1 VRGKTKTQS
10 QMTSPTHISFS
21 LFTLA
26 FASVGQGMEFNYENA
41 LLCSIG
47 SLTPDL
53 DNSKSWLG
61 RLFPF
66 ISKPIENKF
75 SHRTLTHSLLA
86 IVFIWSIAVLVKILF
101 DTGNF
106 NPLAFAIGYTSHI
119 LIDCASVQGV
129 KILYPFSMRNAVFP
143 FDTQQPEAYRI
154 VVGSKAD
161 VALGFVFVF
170 LTIPF
175 AYISFKTHTKI
186 VREIQRDINSAVRS
200 YNELSKNFI
209 CWARLEGINTTTGDK
224 LKGDYLIISAEKQN
238 MLLIKE
244 GSLTLSVGKDNFR
257 NDVFTANILTIPRQ
271 KARLEIKNLSIQNQ
285 TLGNAVDLNDS
296 LLFLTGEIEFYEPLE
311 PIQPPPTKFEFFK
324 QSTEHKI
331 KLNMTT
337 TEFIRSLNLQ
347 DKIIK
352 SAKLTLK
359 KITLISSPPAGEGKG
374 EGAQKAGEGRV
385 RGETQF
391 ILIELHPNENIR
403 FVVKPQET
411 IKEGQTIAY
420 RQTTEIE
427 RLKLQ
432 INQIQS
438 QISQT
443 ENEIKALDER
453 LKQDTTEINLK
464 LAQIEKEISDL
475 EELKKRGLAGP
486 QVTFKLE
493 KEKEALLNKI
503 KGKQTDAEL
512 KKGKLFLKIETLK
525 TKIKELELKIID
537 LEVKNTIKSTA
548 TGRLREIRESATKT
562 KKQFLLV
569 LDAR

>member
-1 VRGKTKTQS
+1 
-10 QMTSPTHISFS
+10 MTSPTHISFS

-41 LLCSIG
+41 IICALG
-47 SLTPDL
+47 SLTPDI

-86 IVFIWSIAVLVKILF
+86 IVFIWSIAVLCKILF

-154 VVGSKAD
+154 VVGSRAD
-161 VALGFVFVF
+161 LALGFVFVF

-209 CWARLEGINTTTGDK
+209 CFARLEGINTTTGDK

-244 GSLTLSVGKDNFR
+244 GSLTLSVGKDNFK
-257 NDVFTANILTIPRQ
+257 NDIFTADILTIPKQ

-285 TLGNAVDLNDS
+285 TLANAIDLNDS

-324 QSTEHKI
+324 QTGEHKI

-337 TEFIRSLNLQ
+337 TEFLRSLNLQ

-359 KITLISSPPAGEGKG
+359 KIYLETQPAPAPTVADNGKN
-374 EGAQKAGEGRV
+374 EKDK
-385 RGETQF
+385 TQF

-403 FVVKPQET
+403 FVVKPQDT

-443 ENEIKALDER
+443 ESKIKALDQR

-464 LAQIEKEISDL
+464 LAQIEREISGL
-475 EELKKRGLAGP
+475 EELRKRGLAGP
-486 QVTFKLE
+486 QATFKLE
-493 KEKEALLNKI
+493 KEKETLLNKI
-503 KGKQTDAEL
+503 KQKQTDAEL
-512 KKGKLFLKIETLK
+512 KKGKLYLKIETLK
-525 TKIKELELKIID
+525 TKIKEIELKITDI
-537 LEVKNTIKSTA
+537 EVKNTIKSTA
-548 TGRLREIRESATKT
+548 SGRLREIRESLTKS
-562 KKQFLLV
+562 KRQFLLI
-569 LDAR
+569 LE

>member
-1 VRGKTKTQS
+1 
-10 QMTSPTHISFS
+10 MTSPTHISFS

-41 LLCSIG
+41 IICALG
-47 SLTPDL
+47 SLSPDI

-61 RLFPF
+61 RIFPF
-66 ISKPIENKF
+66 ISKPVENKF

-86 IVFIWSIAVLVKILF
+86 IVFVFLIAVIVKILF

-143 FDTQQPEAYRI
+143 FDTQNPEAYRV
-154 VVGSKAD
+154 VVGSRAD
-161 VALGFVFVF
+161 LALGFVFVF

-244 GSLTLSVGKDNFR
+244 GSLTLSVGKDNFK
-257 NDVFTANILTIPRQ
+257 NDVFTADILTIPKQ
-271 KARLEIKNLSIQNQ
+271 KAHVEIKNLSIQNQ
-285 TLGNAVDLNDS
+285 TLANAINLNDS
-296 LLFLTGEIEFYEPLE
+296 LLFISGEIEFYEPLE

-324 QSTEHKI
+324 QSGEHKI

-337 TEFIRSLNLQ
+337 TEFIKSLNLQ

-359 KITLISSPPAGEGKG
+359 KIYLETQPAPAPAVADNGKN
-374 EGAQKAGEGRV
+374 EKDK
-385 RGETQF
+385 TQF
-391 ILIELHPNENIR
+391 ILIELNPNENIR
-403 FVVKPQET
+403 FVVKPQDT

-420 RQTTEIE
+420 RQTSEIE

-432 INQIQS
+432 INQIQA

-443 ENEIKALDER
+443 ENEIKALDQR
-453 LKQDTTEINLK
+453 LKQDTIDLNLK
-464 LAQIEKEISDL
+464 LSQIEREISQL

-486 QVTFKLE
+486 QATFKLE
-493 KEKEALLNKI
+493 KEKETLLNKI
-503 KGKQTDAEL
+503 KQKQTETEL

-525 TKIKELELKIID
+525 TKIKEIELKITD

-548 TGRLREIRESATKT
+548 SGRLREIRESLTKS
-562 KKQFLLV
+562 KRQSLLI
-569 LDAR
+569 LE

>member
-1 VRGKTKTQS
+1 
-10 QMTSPTHISFS
+10 MTSPTHISFS

-26 FASVGQGMEFNYENA
+26 FASVGQGMDFNYENA
-41 LLCSIG
+41 LLCAVG
-47 SLTPDL
+47 SLSPDI

-61 RLFPF
+61 RIFPF

-86 IVFIWSIAVLVKILF
+86 IVFIWSIAVIVKILF

-175 AYISFKTHTKI
+175 AYISFKTHTKLI
-186 VREIQRDINSAVRS
+186 REVQKDINSAVRT
-200 YNELSKNFI
+200 YNELSKNFL

-244 GSLTLSVGKDNFR
+244 GSLTLSVGKDNFK
-257 NDVFTANILTIPRQ
+257 NDIFTADILTIPKQ
-271 KARLEIKNLSIQNQ
+271 KAHAEIKNLSIQNQ
-285 TLGNAVDLNDS
+285 TLGNAIDLNDS
-296 LLFLTGEIEFYEPLE
+296 LLFISGEIEFYEPLE

-337 TEFIRSLNLQ
+337 TEFLKSLNLQ

-359 KITLISSPPAGEGKG
+359 KITLISSPLAGEGKG

-391 ILIELHPNENIR
+391 ILIELNPNENIR

-432 INQIQS
+432 INQIQA

-443 ENEIKALDER
+443 ENEIKALDQR
-453 LKQDTTEINLK
+453 LKQDTTELNLK
-464 LAQIEKEISDL
+464 LSEIEREISHL

-486 QVTFKLE
+486 QATFKLE
-493 KEKEALLNKI
+493 KEKETLLNKI
-503 KGKQTDAEL
+503 KGKQTETEL
-512 KKGKLFLKIETLK
+512 KKGKLYLKIETLK
-525 TKIKELELKIID
+525 TKIKEIELKITD

-548 TGRLREIRESATKT
+548 TGRLKEIRESATKS
-562 KKQFLLV
+562 KRQFLLI
-569 LDAR
+569 LE

>member
-1 VRGKTKTQS
+1 
-10 QMTSPTHISFS
+10 MTSPTHISFS

-41 LLCSIG
+41 IICALG
-47 SLTPDL
+47 SLSPDI

-61 RLFPF
+61 RIFPF
-66 ISKPIENKF
+66 ISKPVENKF

-86 IVFIWSIAVLVKILF
+86 IVFIWSIAVIVKFLF

-154 VVGSKAD
+154 IVGSKAD

-257 NDVFTANILTIPRQ
+257 NDVFTADILTIPKG

-285 TLGNAVDLNDS
+285 TLANAIDLNDS

-324 QSTEHKI
+324 QSGEHKI

-337 TEFIRSLNLQ
+337 TEFLKSLNLQ

-352 SAKLTLK
+352 FARLTLK
-359 KITLISSPPAGEGKG
+359 KITLISSPLAGEGKG
-374 EGAQKAGEGRV
+374 EGGQKID
-385 RGETQF
+385 TISSPPTQQF
-391 ILIELHPNENIR
+391 ILIELNPNENIR

-432 INQIQS
+432 INQIQA

-443 ENEIKALDER
+443 ENEIKAIDQR
-453 LKQDTTEINLK
+453 LKQDTIDLNLK
-464 LAQIEKEISDL
+464 LSQIEREISQL

-486 QVTFKLE
+486 QATFKLE
-493 KEKEALLNKI
+493 KEKETLLNKI
-503 KGKQTDAEL
+503 KQKQTETEL

-525 TKIKELELKIID
+525 TKIKEIELKITD

-548 TGRLREIRESATKT
+548 SGRLREIRESLTKS
-562 KKQFLLV
+562 KRQSLLI
-569 LDAR
+569 LE

>member
-1 VRGKTKTQS
+1 
-10 QMTSPTHISFS
+10 MTSPTHISFS

-26 FASVGQGMEFNYENA
+26 FASVGQGMEFNSENA
-41 LLCSIG
+41 LLCALG
-47 SLTPDL
+47 SLSPDI

-61 RLFPF
+61 RIFPF
-66 ISKPIENKF
+66 ISKPVENKF

-86 IVFIWSIAVLVKILF
+86 IVFVFLIAVIVKILF

-143 FDTQQPEAYRI
+143 FDTQNPEAYRV

-209 CWARLEGINTTTGDK
+209 CFARLEGINTTTGDK

-244 GSLTLSVGKDNFR
+244 GSLTLSVGKDNFK
-257 NDVFTANILTIPRQ
+257 NDIFTADILTIPKQ
-271 KARLEIKNLSIQNQ
+271 KAHVEIKNLSIQNQ
-285 TLGNAVDLNDS
+285 TLANAVDLNDS
-296 LLFLTGEIEFYEPLE
+296 LLFISGEIEFYEPLE

-337 TEFIRSLNLQ
+337 TEFLRSLNLQ

-359 KITLISSPPAGEGKG
+359 KITLISSSLAWLCRKPIEN
-374 EGAQKAGEGRV
+374 
-385 RGETQF
+385 
-391 ILIELHPNENIR
+391 ILI
-403 FVVKPQET
+403 
-411 IKEGQTIAY
+411 
-420 RQTTEIE
+420 
-427 RLKLQ
+427 
-432 INQIQS
+432 
-438 QISQT
+438 
-443 ENEIKALDER
+443 
-453 LKQDTTEINLK
+453 
-464 LAQIEKEISDL
+464 
-475 EELKKRGLAGP
+475 
-486 QVTFKLE
+486 
-493 KEKEALLNKI
+493 
-503 KGKQTDAEL
+503 
-512 KKGKLFLKIETLK
+512 
-525 TKIKELELKIID
+525 
-537 LEVKNTIKSTA
+537 
-548 TGRLREIRESATKT
+548 
-562 KKQFLLV
+562 
-569 LDAR
+569 

>member
-1 VRGKTKTQS
+1 
-10 QMTSPTHISFS
+10 MTSPTHISFS

-41 LLCSIG
+41 HAFAPLDLYHQT
-47 SLTPDL
+47 LTT
-53 DNSKSWLG
+53 SKSWLG
-61 RLFPF
+61 RIFPF
-66 ISKPIENKF
+66 ISKPVENKF
-75 SHRTLTHSLLA
+75 SHRTLTHSLIA
-86 IVFIWSIAVLVKILF
+86 IVFVFLIAVIVKFLF

-106 NPLAFAIGYTSHI
+106 NPIAFAIGYTSHI

-143 FDTQQPEAYRI
+143 FDTQNPEAYRI
-154 VVGSKAD
+154 IVGSKAD
-161 VALGFVFVF
+161 LALGFVFVF

-244 GSLTLSVGKDNFR
+244 GSLTLSVGKDNFK
-257 NDVFTANILTIPRQ
+257 NDIFTADILTIPKG

-285 TLGNAVDLNDS
+285 TLGNAIDLNDS

-324 QSTEHKI
+324 QTTEHKI

-337 TEFIRSLNLQ
+337 TEFLRSLNLQ

-359 KITLISSPPAGEGKG
+359 KITLEGNNQTQTPSPP
-374 EGAQKAGEGRV
+374 AGEGRV

-403 FVVKPQET
+403 FVVKPQDT
-411 IKEGQTIAY
+411 IKEGQMIAY

-453 LKQDTTEINLK
+453 LKQDTIEINLK
-464 LAQIEKEISDL
+464 LAQIEREISGL

-486 QVTFKLE
+486 QATFKLE
-493 KEKEALLNKI
+493 KEKESLLNKI
-503 KGKQTDAEL
+503 KRKQTDAEL
-512 KKGKLFLKIETLK
+512 KKGKLYLKIETLK
-525 TKIKELELKIID
+525 TKIKEIELKITD

-548 TGRLREIRESATKT
+548 SGRLREIRESATKT

>member
-1 VRGKTKTQS
+1 
-10 QMTSPTHISFS
+10 MTSPTHISFS

-41 LLCSIG
+41 LLCALG
-47 SLTPDL
+47 SLSPDI

-61 RLFPF
+61 RIFPF

-86 IVFIWSIAVLVKILF
+86 IVFIWSIAVIVKILF

-119 LIDCASVQGV
+119 LIDCSSVQGV

-143 FDTQQPEAYRI
+143 FDTQNPEAYRV

-161 VALGFVFVF
+161 LALGFVFVF

-244 GSLTLSVGKDNFR
+244 GSLTLSVGKDNFK
-257 NDVFTANILTIPRQ
+257 NDIFTADILTIPKG

-285 TLGNAVDLNDS
+285 TLGNAIDINDS
-296 LLFLTGEIEFYEPLE
+296 LLFVSGEIEFYEPLE

-359 KITLISSPPAGEGKG
+359 KIYLETQPAPAPAVADNGKN
-374 EGAQKAGEGRV
+374 EKDK
-385 RGETQF
+385 TQF
-391 ILIELHPNENIR
+391 ILIELHPNENIH
-403 FVVKPQET
+403 FVVKPQDT

-443 ENEIKALDER
+443 ENEIKALDQR

-464 LAQIEKEISDL
+464 ISQIEKEISGL

-486 QVTFKLE
+486 QATFKLE
-493 KEKEALLNKI
+493 KEKETLLNKI

-525 TKIKELELKIID
+525 TKIKEIELKITDI
-537 LEVKNTIKSTA
+537 EVKNTIKSTA
-548 TGRLREIRESATKT
+548 SGRLREIRESLTKS
-562 KKQFLLV
+562 KRQFLLI
-569 LDAR
+569 LE

>member
-1 VRGKTKTQS
+1 
-10 QMTSPTHISFS
+10 MTSPTHISFS

-26 FASVGQGMEFNYENA
+26 FASIGQGMEFNYENA
-41 LLCSIG
+41 IICALG
-47 SLTPDL
+47 SLSPDL

-66 ISKPIENKF
+66 ISKPVENKF

-101 DTGNF
+101 FTGNF

-154 VVGSKAD
+154 IVGSKAD

-186 VREIQRDINSAVRS
+186 VREFQRDINSAVRS
-200 YNELSKNFI
+200 YNELSKNFL

-244 GSLTLSVGKDNFR
+244 GSLTLSVGKDNFK
-257 NDVFTANILTIPRQ
+257 NDIFTANILTIPKQ
-271 KARLEIKNLSIQNQ
+271 KAQVEVKNLSIQNQ
-285 TLGNAVDLNDS
+285 TLANSIDLNDS
-296 LLFLTGEIEFYEPLE
+296 LLFISGEIEFYEPLE

-324 QSTEHKI
+324 QTTEHKI

-359 KITLISSPPAGEGKG
+359 KITLISSPIVWLC
-374 EGAQKAGEGRV
+374 RNSV
-385 RGETQF
+385 F
-391 ILIELHPNENIR
+391 I
-403 FVVKPQET
+403 
-411 IKEGQTIAY
+411 
-420 RQTTEIE
+420 
-427 RLKLQ
+427 
-432 INQIQS
+432 
-438 QISQT
+438 
-443 ENEIKALDER
+443 
-453 LKQDTTEINLK
+453 
-464 LAQIEKEISDL
+464 
-475 EELKKRGLAGP
+475 
-486 QVTFKLE
+486 
-493 KEKEALLNKI
+493 
-503 KGKQTDAEL
+503 
-512 KKGKLFLKIETLK
+512 
-525 TKIKELELKIID
+525 
-537 LEVKNTIKSTA
+537 
-548 TGRLREIRESATKT
+548 
-562 KKQFLLV
+562 
-569 LDAR
+569 

>member
-1 VRGKTKTQS
+1 
-10 QMTSPTHISFS
+10 MTSLTHISFS

-47 SLTPDL
+47 SLSPDI

-61 RLFPF
+61 RIFPF

-86 IVFIWSIAVLVKILF
+86 IVFVFSIAVIVKILF

-129 KILYPFSMRNAVFP
+129 KVLYPFSMRNAVFP
-143 FDTQQPEAYRI
+143 FDTQNPEAYRI
-154 VVGSKAD
+154 IVGSKAD
-161 VALGFVFVF
+161 LALGFVFVF

-244 GSLTLSVGKDNFR
+244 GSLTLSVGKDNFK
-257 NDVFTANILTIPRQ
+257 NDIFTADILTIPKQ
-271 KARLEIKNLSIQNQ
+271 KAHSEIKNLSIQNQ
-285 TLGNAVDLNDS
+285 TLANAINLNDS

-324 QSTEHKI
+324 QTTEHKI

-337 TEFIRSLNLQ
+337 TQFLRSLNLQ

-352 SAKLTLK
+352 SAKLTIK
-359 KITLISSPPAGEGKG
+359 KIYLEQAKIDTISSPL
-374 EGAQKAGEGRV
+374 AGEGRV

-391 ILIELHPNENIR
+391 ILIELNPNENIR
-403 FVVKPQET
+403 FVVKPQDT

-420 RQTTEIE
+420 RQTSEIE

-432 INQIQS
+432 INQIQA

-443 ENEIKALDER
+443 ENEIKAIDQR
-453 LKQDTTEINLK
+453 LKQDTIDLNLK
-464 LAQIEKEISDL
+464 ISQIEREILQL

-486 QVTFKLE
+486 QATFKLE
-493 KEKEALLNKI
+493 KEKETLLNKI
-503 KGKQTDAEL
+503 KGKENDAEL

-525 TKIKELELKIID
+525 TKIKELELKIAD

-548 TGRLREIRESATKT
+548 SGRLREIRESLTKS
-562 KKQFLLV
+562 KRQFLLI
-569 LDAR
+569 LE

>member
-1 VRGKTKTQS
+1 
-10 QMTSPTHISFS
+10 MTSPTHISFS

-41 LLCSIG
+41 IICALG
-47 SLTPDL
+47 SLSPDI

-61 RLFPF
+61 RIFPF
-66 ISKPIENKF
+66 ISKPVENKF

-86 IVFIWSIAVLVKILF
+86 IVFVFLIAVIVKILF

-154 VVGSKAD
+154 IVGSKAD

-244 GSLTLSVGKDNFR
+244 GSLTLSVGKDNFK
-257 NDVFTANILTIPRQ
+257 NDIFTADILTIPKG

-285 TLGNAVDLNDS
+285 TLGNAIDLNDS

-324 QSTEHKI
+324 QTSEHKI

-337 TEFIRSLNLQ
+337 TEFLRSLNLQ

-352 SAKLTLK
+352 SAKLTIK
-359 KITLISSPPAGEGKG
+359 KIYLETQPAPAPAVADNGKN
-374 EGAQKAGEGRV
+374 EKDK
-385 RGETQF
+385 TQF

-403 FVVKPQET
+403 FVVKPQDT

-432 INQIQS
+432 INQIQT

-443 ENEIKALDER
+443 ENEIKAIDER

-464 LAQIEKEISDL
+464 LSQIEREISQL

-486 QVTFKLE
+486 QATFKLE
-493 KEKEALLNKI
+493 KEKETLLNKI

-512 KKGKLFLKIETLK
+512 KKGKLYLKIETLK
-525 TKIKELELKIID
+525 TKIKEIELKITDI
-537 LEVKNTIKSTA
+537 EVKNTIKSTA
-548 TGRLREIRESATKT
+548 SGRIREIRESATKT

>member
-1 VRGKTKTQS
+1 
-10 QMTSPTHISFS
+10 MTSPTHISFS

-41 LLCSIG
+41 LLCAVG

-61 RLFPF
+61 RIFPF

-86 IVFIWSIAVLVKILF
+86 IVFIWSIAVIVKILF

-106 NPLAFAIGYTSHI
+106 NPIAFAIGYTSHI

-129 KILYPFSMRNAVFP
+129 KILYPFSMKNAVFP
-143 FDTQQPEAYRI
+143 FDTQNPEAYRV
-154 VVGSKAD
+154 VVGSRAD
-161 VALGFVFVF
+161 LALGFVFVF

-209 CWARLEGINTTTGDK
+209 CWARLDGINTTTGDK

-244 GSLTLSVGKDNFR
+244 GSLTLSVGKDNFK
-257 NDVFTANILTIPRQ
+257 NDVFTADILTIPKQ
-271 KARLEIKNLSIQNQ
+271 KAHVEIKNLSIQNQ
-285 TLGNAVDLNDS
+285 TLANAINLNDS
-296 LLFLTGEIEFYEPLE
+296 LLFISGEIEFYEPLE

-324 QSTEHKI
+324 QSSDHKI

-337 TEFIRSLNLQ
+337 TEFIKSLNLQ

-359 KITLISSPPAGEGKG
+359 KITLISSPLAGEGKG
-374 EGAQKAGEGRV
+374 EGGQKID
-385 RGETQF
+385 TISSPPTQQF

-403 FVVKPQET
+403 FVVKPQDT
-411 IKEGQTIAY
+411 IKDGQTIAY

-432 INQIQS
+432 INQIQA

-464 LAQIEKEISDL
+464 LSQIEREISGL

-486 QVTFKLE
+486 QATFKLE
-493 KEKEALLNKI
+493 KEKESLLNKI

-525 TKIKELELKIID
+525 TKIKEIELKITD

-548 TGRLREIRESATKT
+548 TGRLKEIRESATKT

>member
-1 VRGKTKTQS
+1 
-10 QMTSPTHISFS
+10 MTSPTHISFS

-41 LLCSIG
+41 LLCALG

-61 RLFPF
+61 RIFPF
-66 ISKPIENKF
+66 ISKPVENKF

-86 IVFIWSIAVLVKILF
+86 IVFIFLIAVLVKILF
-101 DTGNF
+101 ETGNF

-143 FDTQQPEAYRI
+143 FDTQNPEAYRV

-161 VALGFVFVF
+161 LALGFVFVF

-224 LKGDYLIISAEKQN
+224 LRGDYLIISAEKQN

-244 GSLTLSVGKDNFR
+244 GSLTLSVGKDNF
-257 NDVFTANILTIPRQ
+257 
-271 KARLEIKNLSIQNQ
+271 KN
-285 TLGNAVDLNDS
+285 
-296 LLFLTGEIEFYEPLE
+296 E
-311 PIQPPPTKFEFFK
+311 K
-324 QSTEHKI
+324 
-331 KLNMTT
+331 
-337 TEFIRSLNLQ
+337 
-347 DKIIK
+347 DK
-352 SAKLTLK
+352 
-359 KITLISSPPAGEGKG
+359 
-374 EGAQKAGEGRV
+374 
-385 RGETQF
+385 TQF

-403 FVVKPQET
+403 FVIKPQDT

-420 RQTTEIE
+420 RQTSEIE

-432 INQIQS
+432 ISNIQTE
-438 QISQT
+438 ISQT

-453 LKQDTTEINLK
+453 FKQDTTKINLK
-464 LAQIEKEISDL
+464 LAQIEREIPGL

-486 QVTFKLE
+486 SATFKLE
-493 KEKEALLNKI
+493 KEKESLLNKI
-503 KGKQTDAEL
+503 KQKQTETEL
-512 KKGKLFLKIETLK
+512 KKGKLYLKIETLK
-525 TKIKELELKIID
+525 TKIKEIELKITD

-548 TGRLREIRESATKT
+548 TGRLKEIRESATKS
-562 KKQFLLV
+562 KRQFLLI
-569 LDAR
+569 LE

>member
-1 VRGKTKTQS
+1 
-10 QMTSPTHISFS
+10 MTSPTHISFS

-26 FASVGQGMEFNYENA
+26 FASIGQGMEFNYENA
-41 LLCSIG
+41 LLCALG
-47 SLTPDL
+47 SLSPDI

-61 RLFPF
+61 RFFPL

-86 IVFIWSIAVLVKILF
+86 IVFIWSIAVIVKFLF

-106 NPLAFAIGYTSHI
+106 NPIAFAIGYTSHI

-186 VREIQRDINSAVRS
+186 IREIQRDINSAVRS

-244 GSLTLSVGKDNFR
+244 GSLTLSVGKDNFK
-257 NDVFTANILTIPRQ
+257 NDIFTANILTIPKQ
-271 KARLEIKNLSIQNQ
+271 KAHSEVKNLSIQNQ
-285 TLGNAVDLNDS
+285 TLANSIDLNDS
-296 LLFLTGEIEFYEPLE
+296 LLFVSGEIEFYEPLE

-324 QSTEHKI
+324 QTTEHKI

-359 KITLISSPPAGEGKG
+359 KITLESPLHQRQT
-374 EGAQKAGEGRV
+374 EGAPKAGEGRV

-391 ILIELHPNENIR
+391 ILIELNPNENIR

-453 LKQDTTEINLK
+453 LKQDTTEINIK
-464 LAQIEKEISDL
+464 LSQIEREISGL

-486 QVTFKLE
+486 QATFKLE
-493 KEKEALLNKI
+493 KEKETLLNKI

-525 TKIKELELKIID
+525 TKIKEIELKITD

-548 TGRLREIRESATKT
+548 SGRLREIRESATKT

>member
-1 VRGKTKTQS
+1 VREKQKNQS

-41 LLCSIG
+41 IICALG
-47 SLTPDL
+47 SLTPDI

-61 RLFPF
+61 RIFPF

-86 IVFIWSIAVLVKILF
+86 IVFVFSIAVIVKILF

-175 AYISFKTHTKI
+175 AYISFKTHMKI

-244 GSLTLSVGKDNFR
+244 GSLTLSVGKDNFK
-257 NDVFTANILTIPRQ
+257 NDIFTADILTIPRQ
-271 KARLEIKNLSIQNQ
+271 KAHSEVKNLSIQNQ
-285 TLGNAVDLNDS
+285 TLGNAIDINDS
-296 LLFLTGEIEFYEPLE
+296 LLFISGEIEFYEPLE

-324 QSTEHKI
+324 QSSDHKI

-337 TEFIRSLNLQ
+337 TEFIKSLNLQ

-359 KITLISSPPAGEGKG
+359 KIYLETQPAPAPAVADNGKN
-374 EGAQKAGEGRV
+374 EKDK
-385 RGETQF
+385 TQF
-391 ILIELHPNENIR
+391 ILIELNPNENIR
-403 FVVKPQET
+403 FVVKPQDT

-432 INQIQS
+432 INQIQA
-438 QISQT
+438 QISQI

-453 LKQDTTEINLK
+453 LKQDTIDLNIK
-464 LAQIEKEISDL
+464 LSQIEREISGL
-475 EELKKRGLAGP
+475 EELKKRGLASM
-486 QVTFKLE
+486 QATFKLE
-493 KEKEALLNKI
+493 KEKETLLNKI
-503 KGKQTDAEL
+503 KQKQTETEL

-525 TKIKELELKIID
+525 TKIKEIELKITDI
-537 LEVKNTIKSTA
+537 EVKNTIKSTA
-548 TGRLREIRESATKT
+548 SGRLREIRESLTKS
-562 KKQFLLV
+562 KRQFLLI
-569 LDAR
+569 LE

>member
-1 VRGKTKTQS
+1 
-10 QMTSPTHISFS
+10 MTSPTHISFS

-26 FASVGQGMEFNYENA
+26 FASIGQGMEFNSENA
-41 LLCSIG
+41 IICALG
-47 SLTPDL
+47 SLSPDI

-86 IVFIWSIAVLVKILF
+86 IVFVFLIAVIVKILF

-161 VALGFVFVF
+161 LALGFVFVF

-200 YNELSKNFI
+200 YNELSKNFL
-209 CWARLEGINTTTGDK
+209 CVARLEGINTTTGDK

-244 GSLTLSVGKDNFR
+244 GSLTLSVGKDNFK
-257 NDVFTANILTIPRQ
+257 NDIFTANILTIPKQ
-271 KARLEIKNLSIQNQ
+271 KAHVEVKNLSIQNQ
-285 TLGNAVDLNDS
+285 TLGNSIDLNDS
-296 LLFLTGEIEFYEPLE
+296 LLFVSGEIEFYEPLE

-337 TEFIRSLNLQ
+337 TEFLKSLNLQ

-359 KITLISSPPAGEGKG
+359 KIYLETQPAPAPAVADNGKN
-374 EGAQKAGEGRV
+374 EKDK
-385 RGETQF
+385 TQF

-453 LKQDTTEINLK
+453 LKQDTIDLNIK
-464 LAQIEKEISDL
+464 LSQIEKEISQL

-486 QVTFKLE
+486 QATFKLE
-493 KEKEALLNKI
+493 KEKETLLNKI

-525 TKIKELELKIID
+525 TKIKELELKITDI
-537 LEVKNTIKSTA
+537 EVKNTIKSTA
-548 TGRLREIRESATKT
+548 SGRLREIRESATKT

>member
-1 VRGKTKTQS
+1 V
-10 QMTSPTHISFS
+10 TSPTHISFS

-26 FASVGQGMEFNYENA
+26 FASIGQGMEFNYENA
-41 LLCSIG
+41 LLCAVG
-47 SLTPDL
+47 SLSPDI

-61 RLFPF
+61 RIFPF

-75 SHRTLTHSLLA
+75 SHRTLTHSLIA

-101 DTGNF
+101 FTGNF

-119 LIDCASVQGV
+119 LIDCSSVQGV

-143 FDTQQPEAYRI
+143 FDTQNPEAYRV

-161 VALGFVFVF
+161 LALGFVFVF

-186 VREIQRDINSAVRS
+186 VREFQRDINSAVRS

-244 GSLTLSVGKDNFR
+244 GSLTLSVGKDNFK
-257 NDVFTANILTIPRQ
+257 NDIFTANILTIPKQ
-271 KARLEIKNLSIQNQ
+271 KAHSEVKNLSIQNQ
-285 TLGNAVDLNDS
+285 TLANAIDLNDS
-296 LLFLTGEIEFYEPLE
+296 LLFISGEIEFYEPLE

-324 QSTEHKI
+324 QTTEHKI

-337 TEFIRSLNLQ
+337 TQFLRSLNLQ

-359 KITLISSPPAGEGKG
+359 KIYLETQPAPAPAVADNGKN
-374 EGAQKAGEGRV
+374 EKDK
-385 RGETQF
+385 TQF
-391 ILIELHPNENIR
+391 ILIELNPNENIR
-403 FVVKPQET
+403 FVVKPQDT
-411 IKEGQTIAY
+411 IKEGQTIAF

-432 INQIQS
+432 INQIQA

-464 LAQIEKEISDL
+464 LSQIEREISGL

-486 QVTFKLE
+486 GATFKLE
-493 KEKEALLNKI
+493 KEKETLLNKI
-503 KGKQTDAEL
+503 KGKQTDTEL
-512 KKGKLFLKIETLK
+512 KKGKLYLKIETLK
-525 TKIKELELKIID
+525 TKIKELELKITD

-548 TGRLREIRESATKT
+548 SGRLREIRESLTKS
-562 KKQFLLV
+562 KRQFLLI
-569 LDAR
+569 LE

>member
-1 VRGKTKTQS
+1 
-10 QMTSPTHISFS
+10 MTSPTHISFS

-26 FASVGQGMEFNYENA
+26 FASIGQGMEFNYENA
-41 LLCSIG
+41 IICALG
-47 SLTPDL
+47 SLSPDI

-61 RLFPF
+61 RIFPF
-66 ISKPIENKF
+66 ISKPVENKF

-86 IVFIWSIAVLVKILF
+86 IVFVFSIAVLVKILF

-129 KILYPFSMRNAVFP
+129 KILYPFSMKNAVFP

-154 VVGSKAD
+154 IVGSKAD
-161 VALGFVFVF
+161 LALGFVFVF

-200 YNELSKNFI
+200 YNELSKNFL
-209 CWARLEGINTTTGDK
+209 CVARLEGINTTTGDK

-244 GSLTLSVGKDNFR
+244 GSLTLSVGKDNFK
-257 NDVFTANILTIPRQ
+257 NDIFTADILTIPKQ
-271 KARLEIKNLSIQNQ
+271 KAHVEVKNLSIQNQ
-285 TLGNAVDLNDS
+285 TLGNAIDLNDS

-324 QSTEHKI
+324 QTTEHKL

-359 KITLISSPPAGEGKG
+359 KITLEGNNQTQTPSPP
-374 EGAQKAGEGRV
+374 AGEGRV

-391 ILIELHPNENIR
+391 ILIELNPNENIR

-432 INQIQS
+432 ISNIQA

-443 ENEIKALDER
+443 ESEIKAIDER
-453 LKQDTTEINLK
+453 LKQDTIEINLK
-464 LAQIEKEISDL
+464 LAQIEREISGL
-475 EELKKRGLAGP
+475 EELKKRGLAG
-486 QVTFKLE
+486 QGATFKLE
-493 KEKEALLNKI
+493 KEKETLLNKI
-503 KGKQTDAEL
+503 KGKQTETEL
-512 KKGKLFLKIETLK
+512 KKGKLYLKIETLK
-525 TKIKELELKIID
+525 TKIKEIELKITD

-548 TGRLREIRESATKT
+548 SGRLREIRESLTKS
-562 KKQFLLV
+562 KRQFLLI
-569 LDAR
+569 LE

>member
-1 VRGKTKTQS
+1 
-10 QMTSPTHISFS
+10 MTSPTHISFS

-26 FASVGQGMEFNYENA
+26 FASVGQGMEFNSENA
-41 LLCSIG
+41 LLCALG

-66 ISKPIENKF
+66 ISKPVENKF

-86 IVFIWSIAVLVKILF
+86 IIFVFSIAVLVKILF

-106 NPLAFAIGYTSHI
+106 NPIAFAIGYTSHI

-143 FDTQQPEAYRI
+143 FDTQNPEAYRV
-154 VVGSKAD
+154 VVGSRAD
-161 VALGFVFVF
+161 LALGFVFVF

-200 YNELSKNFI
+200 YNELSKNFL

-244 GSLTLSVGKDNFR
+244 GSLTLSVGKDNFK
-257 NDVFTANILTIPRQ
+257 NDIFTADILTIPKG

-285 TLGNAVDLNDS
+285 TLGNAIDLNDS
-296 LLFLTGEIEFYEPLE
+296 LLFISGEIEFYEPLE

-337 TEFIRSLNLQ
+337 TLFLKSLNLQ

-359 KITLISSPPAGEGKG
+359 KIYLETQPAPAPAVADNGKN
-374 EGAQKAGEGRV
+374 EKDK
-385 RGETQF
+385 TQF

-403 FVVKPQET
+403 FVVKPQDT

-420 RQTTEIE
+420 RQTSEIE

-443 ENEIKALDER
+443 ENEIKALDQR

-464 LAQIEKEISDL
+464 LAQIEREISGL

-486 QVTFKLE
+486 QATFKLE

-503 KGKQTDAEL
+503 KQKQTDAEL

-525 TKIKELELKIID
+525 TKIKEIELKITDI
-537 LEVKNTIKSTA
+537 EVKNTIKSTA
-548 TGRLREIRESATKT
+548 SGRLREIRESATKT

>member
-1 VRGKTKTQS
+1 
-10 QMTSPTHISFS
+10 MTSPTHISFS

-41 LLCSIG
+41 LLCAVG
-47 SLTPDL
+47 SLSPDL

-75 SHRTLTHSLLA
+75 SHRTLTHSLFA
-86 IVFIWSIAVLVKILF
+86 IVFIWSIAVIVKFLF
-101 DTGNF
+101 FTGNF
-106 NPLAFAIGYTSHI
+106 NPIAFAIGYTSHI

-161 VALGFVFVF
+161 IALGFVFVF

-175 AYISFKTHTKI
+175 AYISFKTHTKLI
-186 VREIQRDINSAVRS
+186 REVQKDINSAVRT
-200 YNELSKNFI
+200 YNELSKNFL

-244 GSLTLSVGKDNFR
+244 GSLTLSVGKDNFK
-257 NDVFTANILTIPRQ
+257 NDIFTADILTIPKQ
-271 KARLEIKNLSIQNQ
+271 KAQSEIKNLSIQNQ
-285 TLGNAVDLNDS
+285 TLGNSIDLNDS
-296 LLFLTGEIEFYEPLE
+296 LLFVSGEIEFYEPIE

-324 QSTEHKI
+324 QTTEHKI

-352 SAKLTLK
+352 SAKLTIK
-359 KITLISSPPAGEGKG
+359 KIYLEQAKIDTISSPL
-374 EGAQKAGEGRV
+374 AGEGRV

-391 ILIELHPNENIR
+391 ILIELNPNENIR

-443 ENEIKALDER
+443 ENEIKALDQR
-453 LKQDTTEINLK
+453 LKQETTDLNIK
-464 LAQIEKEISDL
+464 LSQIEREISGL

-486 QVTFKLE
+486 QATFKLE
-493 KEKEALLNKI
+493 KEKETLLNKI

-512 KKGKLFLKIETLK
+512 KKGKLYLKIETLK
-525 TKIKELELKIID
+525 TKIKELELKITD

-548 TGRLREIRESATKT
+548 SGRLREIRESATKT

>member
-1 VRGKTKTQS
+1 
-10 QMTSPTHISFS
+10 MTSPTHISFS

-26 FASVGQGMEFNYENA
+26 FASVGQGMEFNSENA
-41 LLCSIG
+41 LLCALG

-86 IVFIWSIAVLVKILF
+86 IVFVFLIAVLVKILF

-143 FDTQQPEAYRI
+143 FDTQNPEAYRI
-154 VVGSKAD
+154 IVGSKAD
-161 VALGFVFVF
+161 LALGFVFVF

-244 GSLTLSVGKDNFR
+244 GSLTLSVGKDNFK
-257 NDVFTANILTIPRQ
+257 NDIFTADILTIPKG

-285 TLGNAVDLNDS
+285 TLGNAIDLNDS
-296 LLFLTGEIEFYEPLE
+296 LLFISGEIEFYEPLE

-324 QSTEHKI
+324 QTTEHKI

-337 TEFIRSLNLQ
+337 TLFLKSLNLQ

-359 KITLISSPPAGEGKG
+359 KITLISSPLAGEGKG
-374 EGAQKAGEGRV
+374 EGGQKID
-385 RGETQF
+385 TISSPPTQQF
-391 ILIELHPNENIR
+391 ILIELNPNENIR
-403 FVVKPQET
+403 FVVKPKET
-411 IKEGQTIAY
+411 IKEGQTIAF

-432 INQIQS
+432 INQIQA

-443 ENEIKALDER
+443 ESEIKAIDER
-453 LKQDTTEINLK
+453 LKQDTIEINLK
-464 LAQIEKEISDL
+464 LAQIEREISGL
-475 EELKKRGLAGP
+475 EELKKRGLAG
-486 QVTFKLE
+486 QGATFKLE
-493 KEKEALLNKI
+493 KEKETLLNKI
-503 KGKQTDAEL
+503 KQKQTETEL

-525 TKIKELELKIID
+525 TKIKELELKITDI
-537 LEVKNTIKSTA
+537 EVKNTIKSTA
-548 TGRLREIRESATKT
+548 SGRLREIRESLTKS
-562 KKQFLLV
+562 KRQFLLI
-569 LDAR
+569 LE

>member
-1 VRGKTKTQS
+1 
-10 QMTSPTHISFS
+10 MTSPTHISFS

-41 LLCSIG
+41 IICALG
-47 SLTPDL
+47 SLTPDI

-86 IVFIWSIAVLVKILF
+86 IVFIWSIAVLCKILF

-143 FDTQQPEAYRI
+143 FDTQQPEAYRV

-161 VALGFVFVF
+161 LALGFVFVF

-175 AYISFKTHTKI
+175 AYISYKTHPKI
-186 VREIQRDINSAVRS
+186 IREIQRDINSAVRS
-200 YNELSKNFI
+200 YNELSKNFL
-209 CWARLEGINTTTGDK
+209 CFARLEGINTTTGDK

-244 GSLTLSVGKDNFR
+244 GSLTLSVGKDNFK
-257 NDVFTANILTIPRQ
+257 NDIFTANILTIPKQ
-271 KARLEIKNLSIQNQ
+271 KAHSEVKNLSIQNQ
-285 TLGNAVDLNDS
+285 TLANAIDLNDS

-324 QSTEHKI
+324 QTGEHKI

-337 TEFIRSLNLQ
+337 TEFLRSLNLQ

-359 KITLISSPPAGEGKG
+359 KIYLETQPAPTPAVADNGKN
-374 EGAQKAGEGRV
+374 EKDK
-385 RGETQF
+385 TQF

-403 FVVKPQET
+403 FVVKPQDT

-443 ENEIKALDER
+443 ESEIKALDQR

-464 LAQIEKEISDL
+464 LAQIEREISGL
-475 EELKKRGLAGP
+475 EELRKRGLAGP
-486 QVTFKLE
+486 QATFKLE
-493 KEKEALLNKI
+493 KEKETLLNKI
-503 KGKQTDAEL
+503 KQKQTDAEL
-512 KKGKLFLKIETLK
+512 KKGKLYLKIETLK
-525 TKIKELELKIID
+525 TKIKEIELKITD

-548 TGRLREIRESATKT
+548 SGRLREIRESLTKS
-562 KKQFLLV
+562 KRQFLLI
-569 LDAR
+569 LE

>member
-1 VRGKTKTQS
+1 
-10 QMTSPTHISFS
+10 MTSPTHISFS

-41 LLCSIG
+41 IICALG
-47 SLTPDL
+47 SLSPDI

-61 RLFPF
+61 RIFPF
-66 ISKPIENKF
+66 ISKPVENKF

-86 IVFIWSIAVLVKILF
+86 IVFVFLIAVIVKILF

-143 FDTQQPEAYRI
+143 FDTQNPEAYRV
-154 VVGSKAD
+154 VVGSRAD
-161 VALGFVFVF
+161 LALGFVFVF

-244 GSLTLSVGKDNFR
+244 GSLTLSVGKDNFK
-257 NDVFTANILTIPRQ
+257 NDVFTADILTIPKQ
-271 KARLEIKNLSIQNQ
+271 KAHVEIKNLSIQNQ
-285 TLGNAVDLNDS
+285 TLANAINLNDS
-296 LLFLTGEIEFYEPLE
+296 LLFISGEIEFYEPLE

-324 QSTEHKI
+324 QSGEHKI

-337 TEFIRSLNLQ
+337 TEFIKSLNLQ

-359 KITLISSPPAGEGKG
+359 KIYLETQPAPAPAVADNGKN
-374 EGAQKAGEGRV
+374 EKDK
-385 RGETQF
+385 TQF

-403 FVVKPQET
+403 FVVKPQDT

-420 RQTTEIE
+420 RQTSEIE

-432 INQIQS
+432 INQIQA

-443 ENEIKALDER
+443 ENEIKALDQR
-453 LKQDTTEINLK
+453 LKQDTIDLNLK
-464 LAQIEKEISDL
+464 LSQIEREILQL

-486 QVTFKLE
+486 QATFKLE
-493 KEKEALLNKI
+493 KEKETLLNKI
-503 KGKQTDAEL
+503 KQKQTETEL

-525 TKIKELELKIID
+525 TKIKEIELKITD

-548 TGRLREIRESATKT
+548 SGRLREIRESLTKS
-562 KKQFLLV
+562 KRQSLLI
-569 LDAR
+569 LE

>member
-1 VRGKTKTQS
+1 
-10 QMTSPTHISFS
+10 MTSPTHISFS

-26 FASVGQGMEFNYENA
+26 FASIGQGMEFNYENA
-41 LLCSIG
+41 IICALG
-47 SLTPDL
+47 SLSPDL

-86 IVFIWSIAVLVKILF
+86 IVFIWSIAVLYKILF
-101 DTGNF
+101 FTGNF
-106 NPLAFAIGYTSHI
+106 NPIAFAIGYTSHI

-186 VREIQRDINSAVRS
+186 VREFQRDINSAVRS

-244 GSLTLSVGKDNFR
+244 GSLTLSVGKDNFK
-257 NDVFTANILTIPRQ
+257 NDIFTANILTIPKQ
-271 KARLEIKNLSIQNQ
+271 KAQVEVKNLSIQNQ
-285 TLGNAVDLNDS
+285 TLANSIDLNDS
-296 LLFLTGEIEFYEPLE
+296 LLFISGEIEFYEPLE

-324 QSTEHKI
+324 QTTEHKI

-359 KITLISSPPAGEGKG
+359 KITLISSPL
-374 EGAQKAGEGRV
+374 AGEGRV

-391 ILIELHPNENIR
+391 ILIELNPNENIR

-443 ENEIKALDER
+443 ENEIKALNER
-453 LKQDTTEINLK
+453 LKQDTTDLNIK
-464 LAQIEKEISDL
+464 LSQIEREISQL

-486 QVTFKLE
+486 GATFKLE
-493 KEKEALLNKI
+493 KEKETLLNKI

-512 KKGKLFLKIETLK
+512 KKGKLYLKIETLK
-525 TKIKELELKIID
+525 TKIKELELKITD

-548 TGRLREIRESATKT
+548 SGRLREIRESLTKS
-562 KKQFLLV
+562 KRQFLLI
-569 LDAR
+569 LE

>member
-1 VRGKTKTQS
+1 
-10 QMTSPTHISFS
+10 MTSPTHISFS

-26 FASVGQGMEFNYENA
+26 FASIGQGMEFNSENA
-41 LLCSIG
+41 IICALG
-47 SLTPDL
+47 SLSPDI

-86 IVFIWSIAVLVKILF
+86 IVFVFLIAVIVKILF

-106 NPLAFAIGYTSHI
+106 KPLAFAIGYTSHI

-161 VALGFVFVF
+161 LALGFVFVF

-200 YNELSKNFI
+200 YNELSKNFL
-209 CWARLEGINTTTGDK
+209 CVARLEGINTTTGDK

-244 GSLTLSVGKDNFR
+244 GSLTLSVGKDNFK
-257 NDVFTANILTIPRQ
+257 NDIFTANILTIPKQ
-271 KARLEIKNLSIQNQ
+271 KAHVEVKNLSIQNQ
-285 TLGNAVDLNDS
+285 TLGNSIDLNDS
-296 LLFLTGEIEFYEPLE
+296 LLFVSGEIEFYEPLE

-337 TEFIRSLNLQ
+337 TEFLKSLNLQ

-359 KITLISSPPAGEGKG
+359 KIYLETQPAPAPAVADNGKN
-374 EGAQKAGEGRV
+374 EKDK
-385 RGETQF
+385 TQF

-453 LKQDTTEINLK
+453 LKQDTIDLNIK
-464 LAQIEKEISDL
+464 LSQIEKEISQL

-486 QVTFKLE
+486 QATFKLE
-493 KEKEALLNKI
+493 KEKETLLNKI

-525 TKIKELELKIID
+525 TKIKELELKITDI
-537 LEVKNTIKSTA
+537 EVKNTIKSTA
-548 TGRLREIRESATKT
+548 SGRLREIRESATKT

>member
-1 VRGKTKTQS
+1 V
-10 QMTSPTHISFS
+10 TSPTHISFS

-41 LLCSIG
+41 IICALG
-47 SLTPDL
+47 SLSPDI

-61 RLFPF
+61 RIFPF

-86 IVFIWSIAVLVKILF
+86 IVFIWSIAVIIKILF

-129 KILYPFSMRNAVFP
+129 KVLYPFSMKNAVFP

-154 VVGSKAD
+154 IVGSKAD
-161 VALGFVFVF
+161 IALGFVFVF

-175 AYISFKTHTKI
+175 AYISFKTHTKLI
-186 VREIQRDINSAVRS
+186 REVQKDINSAVRT

-244 GSLTLSVGKDNFR
+244 GSLTLSVGKDNFK
-257 NDVFTANILTIPRQ
+257 NDVFTADILTIPKG
-271 KARLEIKNLSIQNQ
+271 KAHLEIKNLSIQNQ
-285 TLGNAVDLNDS
+285 TLGNAIDLNDS

-337 TEFIRSLNLQ
+337 TEFLKSLNLQ

-359 KITLISSPPAGEGKG
+359 KITLISSPLVGEGKG
-374 EGAQKAGEGRV
+374 EGGQKID
-385 RGETQF
+385 TISSPPTQQF
-391 ILIELHPNENIR
+391 ILIELNPNENIR

-432 INQIQS
+432 ISNIQA

-443 ENEIKALDER
+443 ENEIKAIDQR

-464 LAQIEKEISDL
+464 LSQIEREISGL

-486 QVTFKLE
+486 QATFKLE
-493 KEKEALLNKI
+493 KEKESLLNKI
-503 KGKQTDAEL
+503 KQKQTDAEL
-512 KKGKLFLKIETLK
+512 KKGKLHLKIETLK
-525 TKIKELELKIID
+525 TKIKELELKITD

-548 TGRLREIRESATKT
+548 TGRLKEIRESATKT

>member
-1 VRGKTKTQS
+1 
-10 QMTSPTHISFS
+10 MTSPTHISFS

-26 FASVGQGMEFNYENA
+26 FASVGQGMEFNSENA
-41 LLCSIG
+41 LLCALG
-47 SLTPDL
+47 SLSPDI

-61 RLFPF
+61 RIFPF

-101 DTGNF
+101 FTANF
-106 NPLAFAIGYTSHI
+106 NPIAFAIGYTSHI

-200 YNELSKNFI
+200 YNELSKNFL
-209 CWARLEGINTTTGDK
+209 CVARLEGINTTTGDK
-224 LKGDYLIISAEKQN
+224 LRGDYLIISAEKQN

-244 GSLTLSVGKDNFR
+244 GSLTLSVGKDNFK
-257 NDVFTANILTIPRQ
+257 NDIFTANILTIPKQ
-271 KARLEIKNLSIQNQ
+271 KAQVEVKNLSIQNQ
-285 TLGNAVDLNDS
+285 TLGNSININDS
-296 LLFLTGEIEFYEPLE
+296 LLFISGEIEFYEPLE

-324 QSTEHKI
+324 QTTEHKI

-337 TEFIRSLNLQ
+337 TQFLKSLNLQ

-359 KITLISSPPAGEGKG
+359 KITLISSPLVGEGQG
-374 EGAQKAGEGRV
+374 EGAKKIDTISSPPTQ
-385 RGETQF
+385 QF
-391 ILIELHPNENIR
+391 ILIELNPNENIR

-443 ENEIKALDER
+443 ENEIKALDQR
-453 LKQDTTEINLK
+453 LKQDTTELNLK
-464 LAQIEKEISDL
+464 LAEIEREISQL

-486 QVTFKLE
+486 GATFKLE
-493 KEKEALLNKI
+493 KEKETLLNKI
-503 KGKQTDAEL
+503 KGKQTETEL
-512 KKGKLFLKIETLK
+512 KKGKLYLKIETLK
-525 TKIKELELKIID
+525 TKIKEIELKITD

-548 TGRLREIRESATKT
+548 SGRLREIRESLTKS
-562 KKQFLLV
+562 KRQFLLI
-569 LDAR
+569 LE

>member
-1 VRGKTKTQS
+1 
-10 QMTSPTHISFS
+10 MTSPTHISFS

-47 SLTPDL
+47 SLSPDL

-61 RLFPF
+61 RIFPF
-66 ISKPIENKF
+66 ISKPVENKF

-86 IVFIWSIAVLVKILF
+86 IVFIWSIAVIVKFLF

-106 NPLAFAIGYTSHI
+106 NPIAFAIGYTSHI

-186 VREIQRDINSAVRS
+186 IREIQRDINSAVRS

-244 GSLTLSVGKDNFR
+244 GSLTLSVGKDNFK
-257 NDVFTANILTIPRQ
+257 NDIFTANILTIPKQ
-271 KARLEIKNLSIQNQ
+271 KAHSEVKNLSIQNQ
-285 TLGNAVDLNDS
+285 TLGNAIDLNDS
-296 LLFLTGEIEFYEPLE
+296 LLFISGEIEFYEPLE

-324 QSTEHKI
+324 QSSDHKI

-337 TEFIRSLNLQ
+337 TQFLRSLNLQ

-359 KITLISSPPAGEGKG
+359 KIYLETQPAPAPAVADNGKN
-374 EGAQKAGEGRV
+374 EKDK
-385 RGETQF
+385 TQF
-391 ILIELHPNENIR
+391 ILIELHPNENIL

-420 RQTTEIE
+420 RQTIEIE

-443 ENEIKALDER
+443 ENEIKAINER
-453 LKQDTTEINLK
+453 LKQDTTELNIK
-464 LAQIEKEISDL
+464 LSQIEREISGL

-486 QVTFKLE
+486 GATFKLE
-493 KEKEALLNKI
+493 KEKETLLNKI
-503 KGKQTDAEL
+503 KGKQTETEL

-525 TKIKELELKIID
+525 TKIKELELKITD

-548 TGRLREIRESATKT
+548 SGRLREIRESATKT

>member
-1 VRGKTKTQS
+1 
-10 QMTSPTHISFS
+10 MTSPTHISFS

-26 FASVGQGMEFNYENA
+26 FASIGQGMEFNYENA
-41 LLCSIG
+41 IICALG
-47 SLTPDL
+47 SLSPDL

-66 ISKPIENKF
+66 ISKPVENKF

-86 IVFIWSIAVLVKILF
+86 IVFIWSIAVIVKFLF
-101 DTGNF
+101 FTGNF

-154 VVGSKAD
+154 IVGSKAD

-186 VREIQRDINSAVRS
+186 VREFQRDINSAVRS

-244 GSLTLSVGKDNFR
+244 GSLTLSVGKDNFK
-257 NDVFTANILTIPRQ
+257 NDIFTANILTIPKQ
-271 KARLEIKNLSIQNQ
+271 KAQVEVKNLSIQNQ
-285 TLGNAVDLNDS
+285 TLANSIDLNDS
-296 LLFLTGEIEFYEPLE
+296 LLFISGEIEFYEPLE

-324 QSTEHKI
+324 QTTEHKI

-359 KITLISSPPAGEGKG
+359 KITLISSPLAGEGQG
-374 EGAQKAGEGRV
+374 EGAKKIDTMSSPPTQ
-385 RGETQF
+385 QF

-432 INQIQS
+432 INQIQA

-453 LKQDTTEINLK
+453 LKQDTTDLNIK
-464 LAQIEKEISDL
+464 LSQIEREISQL
-475 EELKKRGLAGP
+475 EELKKRKLAGP
-486 QVTFKLE
+486 SATFKLE
-493 KEKEALLNKI
+493 KEKETLLNKI
-503 KGKQTDAEL
+503 KQKQTNAEL

-525 TKIKELELKIID
+525 TKIKELELKITD

-548 TGRLREIRESATKT
+548 SGRLREIRESLTKS
-562 KKQFLLV
+562 KRQFLLI
-569 LDAR
+569 LE

>member
-1 VRGKTKTQS
+1 
-10 QMTSPTHISFS
+10 MTSPTHISFS

-26 FASVGQGMEFNYENA
+26 FASIGQGMDFNYENA
-41 LLCSIG
+41 LLCAVG

-66 ISKPIENKF
+66 ISKPVENKF

-86 IVFIWSIAVLVKILF
+86 IVFVFLIAVIVKIFF
-101 DTGNF
+101 DTGNL
-106 NPLAFAIGYTSHI
+106 NPIAFAIGYTSHI
-119 LIDCASVQGV
+119 LIDCASIQGV

-175 AYISFKTHTKI
+175 AYISFKTHTKLI
-186 VREIQRDINSAVRS
+186 REVQKDINSAVRT
-200 YNELSKNFI
+200 YNELSKNSL

-244 GSLTLSVGKDNFR
+244 GSLTLSVGKDNFK
-257 NDVFTANILTIPRQ
+257 NDIFTADILTIPKG

-285 TLGNAVDLNDS
+285 TLGNAIDLNDS

-324 QSTEHKI
+324 QTTEHKI

-359 KITLISSPPAGEGKG
+359 KISLISSPLAGEGKG
-374 EGAQKAGEGRV
+374 EGAQKAGEGK
-385 RGETQF
+385 GEGSQQF
-391 ILIELHPNENIR
+391 ILIELNPNENIR

-443 ENEIKALDER
+443 ENEIKALDQR
-453 LKQDTTEINLK
+453 LKQETTDLNIK
-464 LAQIEKEISDL
+464 LSQIEREISGL

-486 QVTFKLE
+486 QATFKLE
-493 KEKEALLNKI
+493 KEKETLLNKI

-512 KKGKLFLKIETLK
+512 KKGKLYLKIETLK
-525 TKIKELELKIID
+525 TKIKELELKITD

-548 TGRLREIRESATKT
+548 TGRLREIRESATKS
-562 KKQFLLV
+562 KRQFLLI
-569 LDAR
+569 LE

>member
-1 VRGKTKTQS
+1 
-10 QMTSPTHISFS
+10 
-21 LFTLA
+21 
-26 FASVGQGMEFNYENA
+26 
-41 LLCSIG
+41 
-47 SLTPDL
+47 
-53 DNSKSWLG
+53 
-61 RLFPF
+61 
-66 ISKPIENKF
+66 
-75 SHRTLTHSLLA
+75 
-86 IVFIWSIAVLVKILF
+86 
-101 DTGNF
+101 
-106 NPLAFAIGYTSHI
+106 
-119 LIDCASVQGV
+119 
-129 KILYPFSMRNAVFP
+129 MRNAVFP
-143 FDTQQPEAYRI
+143 FDTQNPEAYRI

-244 GSLTLSVGKDNFR
+244 GFLTLSVGKDNFR
-257 NDVFTANILTIPRQ
+257 NDVFTANILTIPKQ
-271 KARLEIKNLSIQNQ
+271 KAHVEVKNLSIQNQ
-285 TLGNAVDLNDS
+285 TLANAIDLNDS
-296 LLFLTGEIEFYEPLE
+296 LLFISGEIEFYEPLE

-337 TEFIRSLNLQ
+337 TQFLKSLNLQ

-359 KITLISSPPAGEGKG
+359 KITLISSPLVGEGKG
-374 EGAQKAGEGRV
+374 EGAQKIDTISSPLAGEGK
-385 RGETQF
+385 GEGSLQF

-403 FVVKPQET
+403 FVVKPQDT
-411 IKEGQTIAY
+411 IKEGQTIAF

-432 INQIQS
+432 INQNQS

-453 LKQDTTEINLK
+453 LKQDTTDLNIK
-464 LAQIEKEISDL
+464 LSQIEREISGL

-486 QVTFKLE
+486 QATFKLE

-525 TKIKELELKIID
+525 TKIKEIELKITDI
-537 LEVKNTIKSTA
+537 EVKNTIKSTA
-548 TGRLREIRESATKT
+548 SGRLREIRESLTKS
-562 KKQFLLV
+562 KRQFLLI
-569 LDAR
+569 LE

>member
-1 VRGKTKTQS
+1 
-10 QMTSPTHISFS
+10 MTSPTHISFS

-26 FASVGQGMEFNYENA
+26 FASIGQGMEFNYENA

-47 SLTPDL
+47 SLSPDL

-61 RLFPF
+61 RIFPF

-101 DTGNF
+101 FTGNF
-106 NPLAFAIGYTSHI
+106 NPIAFAIGYTSHI

-186 VREIQRDINSAVRS
+186 VREFQRDINSAVRS

-244 GSLTLSVGKDNFR
+244 GSLTLSVGKDNFK
-257 NDVFTANILTIPRQ
+257 NDIFTANILTIPKQ
-271 KARLEIKNLSIQNQ
+271 KAQVEVKNLSIQNQ
-285 TLGNAVDLNDS
+285 TLGNSIDLNDS
-296 LLFLTGEIEFYEPLE
+296 LLFISGEIEFYEPLE

-324 QSTEHKI
+324 QTTEHKI

-359 KITLISSPPAGEGKG
+359 KITLISSPLAGEGQG
-374 EGAQKAGEGRV
+374 EGAKKID
-385 RGETQF
+385 TIYSPPTLQF
-391 ILIELHPNENIR
+391 ILIELNPNENIR

-443 ENEIKALDER
+443 ENEIKALDQR
-453 LKQDTTEINLK
+453 LKQDTTELNLK
-464 LAQIEKEISDL
+464 LAEIEREISQL

-486 QVTFKLE
+486 GATFKLE
-493 KEKEALLNKI
+493 KEKETLLNKI

-525 TKIKELELKIID
+525 TKIKEIELKITD

-548 TGRLREIRESATKT
+548 TGRLKEIRESLTKT